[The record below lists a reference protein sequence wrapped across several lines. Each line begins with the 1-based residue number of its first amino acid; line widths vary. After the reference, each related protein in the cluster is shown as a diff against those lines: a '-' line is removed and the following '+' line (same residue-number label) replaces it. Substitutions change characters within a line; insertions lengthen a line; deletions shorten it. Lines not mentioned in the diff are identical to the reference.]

1 MSSLENWQIRSSAH
15 FLIGLFVFLILSYR
29 AQYYKSCLCILEI
42 NSLSVTLFAIN
53 FSHYD
58 GNIFILFIVSFVV
71 QKLFKFTYISLIS
84 FCFYF
89 HYFRRWVKENLA
101 AVYVKE
107 CTACV

>member
-29 AQYYKSCLCILEI
+29 SCLCILEI

-53 FSHYD
+53 FSLYD

-71 QKLFKFTYISLIS
+71 QELFKFTYISFIS

-107 CTACV
+107 CTAYV